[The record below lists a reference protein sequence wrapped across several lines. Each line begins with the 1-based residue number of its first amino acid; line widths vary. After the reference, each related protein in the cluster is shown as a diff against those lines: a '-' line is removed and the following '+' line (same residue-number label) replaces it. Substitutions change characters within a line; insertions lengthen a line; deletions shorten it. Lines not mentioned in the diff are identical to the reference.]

1 MGCCF
6 STTETPLRTI
16 TLDEVLQHQKDGD
29 CWIMANGY
37 VYDVSMLML
46 YHPSN
51 ATTFLDM
58 RGRDSADQ
66 PFFNDPTYRG
76 EWNTWL
82 IGKFS

>member
-1 MGCCF
+1 
-6 STTETPLRTI
+6 
-16 TLDEVLQHQKDGD
+16 
-29 CWIMANGY
+29 
-37 VYDVSMLML
+37 MLML

-66 PFFNDPTYRG
+66 SFFNNPAYKR

-82 IGKFS
+82 IGKLK

>member
-1 MGCCF
+1 
-6 STTETPLRTI
+6 
-16 TLDEVLQHQKDGD
+16 
-29 CWIMANGY
+29 MANGY